1 MIPSLPRSV
10 GFFDIFCEVMLAQ
23 FGDHG
28 LPPSEA
34 SFFLHAQVAA
44 HYLNGGWYP
53 PGIQTIPNQ
62 GLH

>member
-1 MIPSLPRSV
+1 
-10 GFFDIFCEVMLAQ
+10 MLAQ